1 MLGDCL
7 VRRLIQNAL
16 LLGERVDLSGE
27 FSTLSSEFLDL
38 RVVVVAFLLKRRR
51 SSLPC
56 GKECSGKSCAE
67 APFYL

>member
-1 MLGDCL
+1 MLGDRL

-38 RVVVVAFLLKRRR
+38 RIVAVAFLLKRCR

-56 GKECSGKSCAE
+56 GK
-67 APFYL
+67 